1 MGDTVFQEA
10 DTPAGLSRLVTELS
24 IKSKLDEFRLFFD
37 LKPGPWDR
45 LRGQL
50 NTHVQS
56 NYSWTSLR
64 ENKTLRLLCA
74 EEFLDEY
81 ATKYWGDENRE
92 KNLIEDRLDGE
103 DSGCKYPDDET
114 PFPFADCFKAP
125 NNHPDASIATG
136 PVAGPVTRQK
146 AVELMLDVHQLDS
159 PIATPLPSVEITQRF
174 PSPQKETA
182 VDLFGPGRLIAGGY
196 LASPRAATE
205 GLISRCDLISM
216 SLLRPSG
223 IPGQFNASSGLL
235 REDDPPTT
243 DVVQRPKTHPGS
255 NMLAT
260 YFLVTSSELDNP
272 QEPVCVPF
280 EFYHDA
286 DDFLN
291 KMENKVGDKV
301 SQQLLSE
308 MACLNR
314 CYAVVHLN
322 WSGVSFVIRRGGQD
336 LQALENRVI
345 CAWNAKDEGALN
357 MIEFEIGVTLKPDH

>member
-1 MGDTVFQEA
+1 M
-10 DTPAGLSRLVTELS
+10 VTELS

-37 LKPGPWDR
+37 LKQGPWDR

-64 ENKTLRLLCA
+64 DSKTLRLLCA
-74 EEFLDEY
+74 EEFLEEY

-92 KNLIEDRLDGE
+92 NNLIEDRLDGK

-114 PFPFADCFKAP
+114 PKKA
-125 NNHPDASIATG
+125 IK
-136 PVAGPVTRQK
+136 Q
-146 AVELMLDVHQLDS
+146 MLDVNQLDS
-159 PIATPLPSVEITQRF
+159 TISTPLPSVEITQRF
-174 PSPQKETA
+174 PSRQKETA
-182 VDLFGPGRLIAGGY
+182 GGLFGPGRLITGGY

-205 GLISRCDLISM
+205 GLISRYDLMSM
-216 SLLRPSG
+216 SLLRPSV
-223 IPGQFNASSGLL
+223 IPGQFNASAGLL
-235 REDDPPTT
+235 RKDDPPTT
-243 DVVQRPKTHPGS
+243 EVVQRPKTHPGS

-260 YFLVTSSELDNP
+260 YFLVTSSEFDNP

-291 KMENKVGDKV
+291 KMENKAGDAV

-308 MACLNR
+308 MVCLNR

-357 MIEFEIGVTLKPDH
+357 MIEFEIGVTLKPDI